1 MNRLI
6 SGTRGFTLIEVIM
19 AIVVLAIVGT
29 VASMLLYQGAKSFE
43 RMDVRQD
50 LALQARLSLE
60 RMTKELRLARCTSG
74 GSSCRPST
82 ADIVYPAEPL
92 PASSTEIRFVNTDT
106 SGLGFRLSGG
116 TLLLRQGSGGAD
128 PEDILSDNATGLT
141 FTFLKQ
147 DGTAAATVADVWM
160 INVTL
165 TLELKGDSVA
175 LKANI
180 HPRAFY

>member
-1 MNRLI
+1 MSARTPAAKGL
-6 SGTRGFTLIEVIM
+6 TLIEVVM
-19 AIVVLAIVGT
+19 AIVVMAIVGT

-50 LALQARLSLE
+50 LALQGRLGLE
-60 RMTKELRLARCTSG
+60 RMTKELRLVRCTAG
-74 GSSCRPST
+74 GSSCRPTS
-82 ADIVYPAEPL
+82 ADIVYPADPL
-92 PASSTEIRFVNTDT
+92 PSSSTELRFVNTSND
-106 SGLGFRLSGG
+106 GLGLRLNAG

-147 DGTAAATVADVWM
+147 DGTAAAAIADVWL

-165 TLELKGDSVA
+165 TLEGKGDSVA
-175 LKANI
+175 LRANI